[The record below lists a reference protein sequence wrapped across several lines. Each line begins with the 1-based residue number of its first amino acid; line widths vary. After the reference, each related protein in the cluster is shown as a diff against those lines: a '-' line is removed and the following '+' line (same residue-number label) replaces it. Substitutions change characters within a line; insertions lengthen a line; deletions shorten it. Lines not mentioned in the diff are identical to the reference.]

1 MRIVLCG
8 HTVRPSWARMEPPAA
23 AVPPAEAFA
32 PLLTESLN
40 GFAVLDAS
48 GRYAF
53 ASASLC
59 ELLSLEKDALL
70 GCAAARAGAAGDGAA
85 RCQPHCDCGCLLVLC
100 CYDDC

>member
-1 MRIVLCG
+1 
-8 HTVRPSWARMEPPAA
+8 MEPPAA

-59 ELLSLEKDALL
+59 DLLSLPKDALL
-70 GCAAARAGAAGDGAA
+70 GCATARAGSAGAGTA
-85 RCQPHCDCGCLLVLC
+85 RRQSQCA
-100 CYDDC
+100 